1 MYQSRFTAGYASKQ
15 RTRNS
20 IIIIYSKAVAM
31 IRMAAIRII
40 IINQCCFYFG
50 RRRFY
55 LYQGGCTASLAQP
68 TPIKPPPHGICP
80 LLLPS
85 RLFLTSLLNCPNR
98 PRSLCR
104 CFSPVQASPSAA
116 PKLNVPFVFVING
129 SCACVCK
136 KHLCLQETPAPL
148 LPVSSC
154 EHGALPQC
162 CGCELSSATL
172 GLT

>member
-55 LYQGGCTASLAQP
+55 LDQGGCTASLAQP
-68 TPIKPPPHGICP
+68 TPIKPPPPAHSNQTTAPWHMSASIALSALPDLSAQLPQPPAQPLP
-80 LLLPS
+80 LLLS
-85 RLFLTSLLNCPNR
+85 RPGLSIRGPETE
-98 PRSLCR
+98 RSLC
-104 CFSPVQASPSAA
+104 
-116 PKLNVPFVFVING
+116 
-129 SCACVCK
+129 VCNK
-136 KHLCLQETPAPL
+136 WQLRLCLQETPVFARNTRSTPACL
-148 LPVSSC
+148 VLRTRRSPAV
-154 EHGALPQC
+154 LR
-162 CGCELSSATL
+162 L
-172 GLT
+172 

>member
-1 MYQSRFTAGYASKQ
+1 MYQSRFTAGYDSKQ

-80 LLLPS
+80 LPLPS

-104 CFSPVQASPSAA
+104 CFSPVQASPSIRG
-116 PKLNVPFVFVING
+116 PETERSL
-129 SCACVCK
+129 CVCNK
-136 KHLCLQETPAPL
+136 WKLHLCLQETPVFARNTHSTPACL
-148 LPVSSC
+148 VLRTRRSPAV
-154 EHGALPQC
+154 LR
-162 CGCELSSATL
+162 L
-172 GLT
+172 